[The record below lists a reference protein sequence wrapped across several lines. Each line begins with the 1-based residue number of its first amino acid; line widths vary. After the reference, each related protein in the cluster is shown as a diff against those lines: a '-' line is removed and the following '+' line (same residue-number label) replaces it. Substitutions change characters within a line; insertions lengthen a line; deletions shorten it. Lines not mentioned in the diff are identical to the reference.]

1 MNKNLIIVVVILAFV
16 AIVIFL
22 DVPMVQSVLSSKK
35 EIENNQTLLNEKQD
49 FIKIVEN
56 LMNKYKSSEEVLK
69 NLDNILP
76 NDSDVPDLLVQIEAL
91 ANDGGVVLKDV
102 NISTV
107 DDKGVSKAEAVRTGD
122 TTQEKTPSSYKTVTV
137 DLIGTGDYNALRK
150 FLQAIGENMRLIDV
164 DSIVLSGK
172 TQGLGSLFDFEII
185 LKTYYYTN

>member
-35 EIENNQTLLNEKQD
+35 EIENNQTLLNERQD

-102 NISTV
+102 NVSTV

-150 FLQAIGENMRLIDV
+150 FLQAIEENMRLIDV

-172 TQGLGSLFDFEII
+172 TQGLGSLFDFDII